1 MKCPNPTKNFF
12 RLKSGSKIIHW
23 DQNFILVRVLM
34 KIALIAAMAPNRVIG
49 YQNQLPRHYS
59 EDLQYFKKTTLN
71 HTVVMGKNTFI
82 SLGKPLPQRRNVVI
96 TSQPILS
103 LECYPDRTSFLADF
117 KPTDPEEQ
125 VFIIGG
131 AYTYQSFLPNADL
144 IYLTK
149 IRKNYQGDTFFPS
162 FESDFVCISE
172 TPGQEVD
179 FLIYQRK

>member
-1 MKCPNPTKNFF
+1 MLLLLPSRFLRLNAIQTGKAFF
-12 RLKSGSKIIHW
+12 
-23 DQNFILVRVLM
+23 
-34 KIALIAAMAPNRVIG
+34 
-49 YQNQLPRHYS
+49 
-59 EDLQYFKKTTLN
+59 
-71 HTVVMGKNTFI
+71 
-82 SLGKPLPQRRNVVI
+82 
-96 TSQPILS
+96 
-103 LECYPDRTSFLADF
+103 ADF

-131 AYTYQSFLPNADL
+131 AYTYQSFLPDADL

-172 TPGQEVD
+172 IPGQEVD